1 MFSRP
6 LSVWLPVTACAA
18 GLLPLVPG
26 ARAQQTPPAASA
38 AVAPESAPPLS
49 IPEYIQRVVASD
61 ELRRQHRLTMECDET
76 IKTERLDE
84 HDKVTATKTL
94 YILGGETRD
103 LSYSA
108 DVDATAET
116 TPRPDGKPNVSQD
129 AAKAQ
134 HLLAV
139 MNLRKLSPRY
149 TFAPAGSA
157 PLRGHDCLVF
167 TFRPKPNQPAA
178 TREEKV
184 VNNLQGRYWIDRNT
198 FEIIQV
204 EGSLAS
210 PVSVAL
216 IASVTRMDFKFHSQ
230 TLPDGEVAPLDF
242 SVTLAEKA
250 PFYDFRQRQTTTMEK
265 WRPRKR

>member
-1 MFSRP
+1 MYFRLLSQW
-6 LSVWLPVTACAA
+6 LSVAVCAVGWLPLAPAA
-18 GLLPLVPG
+18 
-26 ARAQQTPPAASA
+26 ARAQQTPPPAA
-38 AVAPESAPPLS
+38 APEATPV
-49 IPEYIQRVVASD
+49 IPIPDYIQRVVASD
-61 ELRRQHRLTMECDET
+61 ELRRQHRLGMECDET

-84 HDKVTATKTL
+84 HDKVISTKTL
-94 YILGGETRD
+94 YFLGGETKD

-108 DVDATAET
+108 DVDATAES
-116 TPRPDGKPNVSQD
+116 TPRPDGKPTQSQD

-139 MNLRKLSPRY
+139 MNLRKLAPRF
-149 TFAPAGSA
+149 TFAFAGSTT
-157 PLRGHDCLVF
+157 LHGRDCQIF
-167 TFRPKPNQPAA
+167 TFRPKPNQPYT

-184 VNNLQGRYWIDRNT
+184 VNNLQGRYWIDKNT

-230 TLPDGEVAPLDF
+230 ALPDGEIAPLDF
-242 SVTLAEKA
+242 SVSLAVKA
-250 PFYDFRQRQTTTMEK
+250 PFYDFRQRQTTTTEK
-265 WRPRKR
+265 WRPRHH